1 MFDELKA
8 QYNIEVTLVSCGKMA
23 LYNSYLP
30 GNKHAP
36 RLQRNV
42 EEVYSEIATDD
53 PIPEGRGYL

>member
-23 LYNSYLP
+23 LFNAYLP
-30 GNKHAP
+30 GNKHTP
-36 RLQRNV
+36 RLSRNI
-42 EEVYSEIATDD
+42 EEVYIEIATDD